1 MSTSSGS
8 GERRLNLAFW
18 VVMGLLIAAIIAG
31 GAVLISRHVG
41 GGGGHIEV
49 ILPPRSSPAVEVYL
63 SGAVASEGIYTF
75 SQDSTLKDVLQG
87 AGAVVEGVDGIKI
100 KLHVLGPDEDPFAQP
115 GGGETG
121 ETKININTASAAEL
135 DLLEGIGPVK
145 AQAIID
151 YRNEHGFFR
160 TVDELIN
167 VPGIGPATL
176 EAIRDQVTVLDW
188 TQL

>member
-18 VVMGLLIAAIIAG
+18 TVISLLIVAIIAG

-41 GGGGHIEV
+41 GGGEGHVEV

-75 SQDSTLKDVLQG
+75 SQDSSLKDILQG
-87 AGAVVEGVDGIKI
+87 AGAVVEGVDGIKKI

-115 GGGETG
+115 GGGEPG

-176 EAIRDQVTVLDW
+176 EAIRDQVTVID
-188 TQL
+188 

>member
-75 SQDSTLKDVLQG
+75 SQDSSLKDILQG

-100 KLHVLGPDEDPFAQP
+100 KLRILDPSEDPFAEEEQ
-115 GGGETG
+115 
-121 ETKININTASAAEL
+121 ETKVNVNTASAAEL

-151 YRNEHGFFR
+151 YRNEHGFFCS
-160 TVDELIN
+160 VDELLN
-167 VPGIGPATL
+167 VPGVGPKTL
-176 EAIRDQVTVLDW
+176 EAIRDQVTVVD
-188 TQL
+188 

>member
-18 VVMGLLIAAIIAG
+18 TVISLLIVAIIAG

-41 GGGGHIEV
+41 GGVGHIEV

-75 SQDSTLKDVLQG
+75 SQDSSLKDILQG
-87 AGAVVEGVDGIKI
+87 AGAVVEEVDPIKI
-100 KLHVLGPDEDPFAQP
+100 KLRVLDPSEDPFAEEEQ
-115 GGGETG
+115 

-176 EAIRDQVTVLDW
+176 EAIRDQVTVVD
-188 TQL
+188 

>member
-41 GGGGHIEV
+41 GGGEGHVEV

-100 KLHVLGPDEDPFAQP
+100 KLRVLDPSEDPFAEEEQ
-115 GGGETG
+115 
-121 ETKININTASAAEL
+121 ETKINVNTASAAEL

-176 EAIRDQVTVLDW
+176 EAIRDQVTAID
-188 TQL
+188 

>member
-1 MSTSSGS
+1 
-8 GERRLNLAFW
+8 
-18 VVMGLLIAAIIAG
+18 
-31 GAVLISRHVG
+31 
-41 GGGGHIEV
+41 
-49 ILPPRSSPAVEVYL
+49 VE
-63 SGAVASEGIYTF
+63 
-75 SQDSTLKDVLQG
+75 K
-87 AGAVVEGVDGIKI
+87 VDPIKI
-100 KLHVLGPDEDPFAQP
+100 KLRVLDPSEDPFAEEEQ
-115 GGGETG
+115 

-176 EAIRDQVTVLDW
+176 EAIRDQVTVVD
-188 TQL
+188 

>member
-41 GGGGHIEV
+41 GGGEGHVEV

-75 SQDSTLKDVLQG
+75 SQDSSLKDILQG

-115 GGGETG
+115 GGGEPG

-176 EAIRDQVTVLDW
+176 EAIRDQVTVID
-188 TQL
+188 

>member
-75 SQDSTLKDVLQG
+75 SQDSSLKDILQG

-115 GGGETG
+115 GGGEPG

-176 EAIRDQVTVLDW
+176 EAIRDQVTVVD
-188 TQL
+188 

>member
-1 MSTSSGS
+1 MSTSSGP
-8 GERRLNLAFW
+8 GERRLNLVFW
-18 VVMGLLIAAIIAG
+18 IVIGLLIVAIIAG

-41 GGGGHIEV
+41 GGSGGHIEV
-49 ILPPRSSPAVEVYL
+49 ILPPSSSPAVEVYL

-75 SQDSTLKDVLQG
+75 SQNSSLKDVLQG
-87 AGAVVEGVDGIKI
+87 AGVAVEGVDPIKI
-100 KLHVLGPDEDPFAQP
+100 KLRVLDPSEDPFAEEEQ
-115 GGGETG
+115 EA
-121 ETKININTASAAEL
+121 KININTASAAEL

-160 TVDELIN
+160 TVDELLN

-176 EAIRDQVTVLDW
+176 EAIRDQVTVVD
-188 TQL
+188 